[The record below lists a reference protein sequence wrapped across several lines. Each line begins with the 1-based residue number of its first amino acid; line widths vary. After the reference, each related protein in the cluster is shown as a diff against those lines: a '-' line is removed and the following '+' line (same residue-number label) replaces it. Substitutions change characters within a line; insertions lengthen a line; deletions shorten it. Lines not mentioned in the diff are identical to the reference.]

1 MYWPLFLFP
10 VKQGYANT
18 QLRSFG
24 LTLFSLSSKEAAWP
38 SGQRV
43 GLVIRRSQV
52 RVRLWPLAGFVLGGP
67 EFKSSATHVNSQ
79 LGTSC
84 QLGLL
89 ILLCYVCVTDPGDG
103 PGGPGSPPP
112 LIFRPNW
119 RPKGRKKVFEIPPP
133 SHFISGSGWP
143 GPALSEG
150 LDLPLCLNYLFPSIW
165 VECL

>member
-103 PGGPGSPPP
+103 PGGPGSPP

-133 SHFISGSGWP
+133 SPYLRVWMTGPRLIWRSGS
-143 GPALSEG
+143 ATVFKLFVSKYLSG
-150 LDLPLCLNYLFPSIW
+150 VPVN
-165 VECL
+165 

>member
-52 RVRLWPLAGFVLGGP
+52 RVRLWPLAGFVLSGP

-103 PGGPGSPPP
+103 PGGPGSPS
-112 LIFRPNW
+112 LFLDQIDAR
-119 RPKGRKKVFEIPPP
+119 RAEKKFLRSPPP
-133 SHFISGSGWP
+133 T
-143 GPALSEG
+143 LSQG
-150 LDLPLCLNYLFPSIW
+150 LDDRAPPYLKVWI
-165 VECL
+165 CHCD

>member
-103 PGGPGSPPP
+103 PGGPGSPPH
-112 LIFRPNW
+112 LFLDQIDAR
-119 RPKGRKKVFEIPPP
+119 RAEKKFLRFP
-133 SHFISGSGWP
+133 SP
-143 GPALSEG
+143 
-150 LDLPLCLNYLFPSIW
+150 LPLYLRVWMTGPRLI
-165 VECL
+165 

>member
-103 PGGPGSPPP
+103 PGGPGSPPH
-112 LIFRPNW
+112 LFLDQIDAR
-119 RPKGRKKVFEIPPP
+119 RAEKKFLRSPP
-133 SHFISGSGWP
+133 
-143 GPALSEG
+143 
-150 LDLPLCLNYLFPSIW
+150 LPLYLRVWMTGPRLI
-165 VECL
+165 

>member
-103 PGGPGSPPP
+103 SGGPGSPPH
-112 LIFRPNW
+112 LFLDQIDAR
-119 RPKGRKKVFEIPPP
+119 RAEKKFLRSPPP
-133 SHFISGSGWP
+133 P
-143 GPALSEG
+143 TLSQG
-150 LDLPLCLNYLFPSIW
+150 LDDRAPPYLKVWICHC
-165 VECL
+165 V